1 MQAEQVRDRFRADAL
16 AYFALS
22 PQADTE
28 AELARAVK
36 MRTRHL
42 HCDTYQAADDAAE
55 QARWRTAHH
64 LLQTRLATVRAMAGA
79 PAAAAPQR
87 PVQARWA
94 DRLADVARRPLST
107 EQPKENA

>member
-1 MQAEQVRDRFRADAL
+1 MQAEQIRDRFRADAL
-16 AYFALS
+16 EYFALS

-42 HCDTYQAADDAAE
+42 HCDTYQAAADAAE

-64 LLQTRLATVRAMAGA
+64 LLQTRLATVRAM
-79 PAAAAPQR
+79 PVHRRQLRRSVWSR
-87 PVQARWA
+87 PGGPTGRLTLPA
-94 DRLADVARRPLST
+94 DR
-107 EQPKENA
+107 